1 MSTSIDGRVYAC
13 LDRMY
18 CTCTCPFSSQSLL
31 KKHDA
36 FESDLE
42 VHRARVGETEDEG
55 QGLISNVRPA
65 RNLIL
70 TH

>member
-1 MSTSIDGRVYAC
+1 MNLSLIST
-13 LDRMY
+13 
-18 CTCTCPFSSQSLL
+18 FQSLL

-55 QGLISNVRPA
+55 QGLISEVCLA
-65 RNLIL
+65 WKFQL
-70 TH
+70 